1 LERAVSLRGRSA
13 VERRRAATQGLLL
26 VAVGFLTALI
36 FAHLPRPSTYYIPLA
51 GSITGSLVMLA
62 GVYRLARALG

>member
-1 LERAVSLRGRSA
+1 VGLGGRSA

-36 FAHLPRPSTYYIPLA
+36 FAHLPRPSTYYLPLA
-51 GSITGSLVMLA
+51 GSAAGSLMMLA